1 MSTCVASPAAV
12 ALQFSLKLAYSFQP
26 RGIFGIA
33 AAQRF
38 WLNSS
43 ISKKKKYKNIYMV
56 HVAMF

>member
-1 MSTCVASPAAV
+1 MSTCVAAV